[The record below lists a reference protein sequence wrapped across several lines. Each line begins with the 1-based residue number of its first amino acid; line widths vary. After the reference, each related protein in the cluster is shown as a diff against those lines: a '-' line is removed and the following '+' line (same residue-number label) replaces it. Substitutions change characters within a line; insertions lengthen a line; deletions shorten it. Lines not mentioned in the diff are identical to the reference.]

1 MKLTIHIHIV
11 LKFVMCYFLFISFFV
26 ESWKYSNVNNLGTV
40 FNCGSV
46 FAAAVEKGV
55 LL

>member
-1 MKLTIHIHIV
+1 MNLTIHIHIV
-11 LKFVMCYFLFISFFV
+11 LKFVMCFFFFISLFV
-26 ESWKYSNVNNLGTV
+26 ECWKYSYVNNGAFL
-40 FNCGSV
+40 NCGSV